1 MNMNDKIMQIESA
14 ITEIKQENLRLIN
27 SIHEMLLEHER
38 QIDAILN
45 DFILVLDAY
54 DKAENRIK
62 SFEFADD
69 ENITKII
76 KRMLLPKK
84 IVLSLLS
91 KYNVRRIEFEDE
103 TVDENLCTIID
114 TEPDPERENGAL
126 ISIEKNG
133 YMRGDHLIRRAEV
146 IVVRN

>member
-1 MNMNDKIMQIESA
+1 MNDKIMQIESA
-14 ITEIKQENLRLIN
+14 ITEIKQENLRLRN

-38 QIDAILN
+38 QIDAMLN

-62 SFEFADD
+62 SFELADD

-103 TVDENLCTIID
+103 TVDANLCTIID

-133 YMRGDHLIRRAEV
+133 YMRGDHLIRRTEV

>member
-1 MNMNDKIMQIESA
+1 MNDKIMQIESA

>member
-62 SFEFADD
+62 SFEFADA

>member
-1 MNMNDKIMQIESA
+1 MNDKIMQIESA

-62 SFEFADD
+62 SFEFADA

>member
-1 MNMNDKIMQIESA
+1 M
-14 ITEIKQENLRLIN
+14 
-27 SIHEMLLEHER
+27 
-38 QIDAILN
+38 LN

-62 SFEFADD
+62 SFELADD

-103 TVDENLCTIID
+103 TVDANLCTIID

-133 YMRGDHLIRRAEV
+133 YMRGDHLIRRTEV